1 MVRERLTFEMKNLSL
16 LVWLTQLGMSV
27 ALPIGGFVLIAVW
40 LQRHFDLGSWII
52 FCGVFLG
59 IFCAVDGV
67 KTAFRSIR
75 HLAKSK
81 REDPPVS
88 FNDHD

>member
-1 MVRERLTFEMKNLSL
+1 MKNLSM

-27 ALPIGGFVLIAVW
+27 AIPIGGFVLIAVW

-59 IFCAVDGV
+59 IVCAVDGIR
-67 KTAFRSIR
+67 TAFTSMKQ
-75 HLAKSK
+75 LAKNK
-81 REDPPVS
+81 KEENTPIG

>member
-1 MVRERLTFEMKNLSL
+1 MKNLSL

-27 ALPIGGFVLIAVW
+27 AIPIGGFVLIAVW
-40 LQRHFDLGSWII
+40 LQQRFDLGSWII

-59 IFCAVDGV
+59 VVCAVDGI
-67 KTAFRSIR
+67 KTALKSIKQM
-75 HLAKSK
+75 AKSK
-81 REDPPVS
+81 KEENPPVS